1 MYVNIYI
8 YVYVYTYTFHT
19 YRYIYIYMRFKRHR
33 ACIRLSHGCEI
44 SAGVKLGIP
53 DFAGYTGFG
62 VLLKA
67 LSFGSGL
74 LDDIPTLH
82 RYMAAPNSCTPRS
95 HEPRITQKA

>member
-1 MYVNIYI
+1 MCVCTYIYI
-8 YVYVYTYTFHT
+8 CICIYIHFSHIQ
-19 YRYIYIYMRFKRHR
+19 IYIYMRFKRHR

>member
-1 MYVNIYI
+1 MYVHIYI